1 VEIGRN
7 QRRLSTESANE
18 CNPTVRLLSTASTL
32 IDGCP
37 ASTELPSMVQVQ
49 QFRVGGDFTAGRM
62 DCRLLQA
69 HNRRQHLPLY
79 GPYCARA
86 RVTSVLAVPTI
97 ESELFTATHIE
108 DYPMTSPKAALAL
121 ALLMFSLPVFSE
133 DVSKAVPG
141 GYPAIELFSSGEDVL
156 GRSLRYP
163 DCEPLITSRIITM
176 APGQTGKVHQHL
188 TPLYAYMLSGKI
200 KVSYED
206 PGKTT
211 NTYSAGDALM
221 EAMHIDHHG
230 FNPFDEPARLL
241 TVYMDCQSDHSP
253 GK

>member
-1 VEIGRN
+1 
-7 QRRLSTESANE
+7 
-18 CNPTVRLLSTASTL
+18 
-32 IDGCP
+32 
-37 ASTELPSMVQVQ
+37 
-49 QFRVGGDFTAGRM
+49 
-62 DCRLLQA
+62 
-69 HNRRQHLPLY
+69 
-79 GPYCARA
+79 
-86 RVTSVLAVPTI
+86 
-97 ESELFTATHIE
+97 
-108 DYPMTSPKAALAL
+108 
-121 ALLMFSLPVFSE
+121 MFSLPVFSE